1 MKMWVRKKCNL
12 IFFDVLFHYF
22 IHNVL
27 VIKLLN
33 TLASMKIYFCS
44 QPLLLQELEEE
55 VWYHEGSP
63 ELKVARLWIAK
74 YSLPRSEVDKLKVY
88 IL

>member
-1 MKMWVRKKCNL
+1 
-12 IFFDVLFHYF
+12 
-22 IHNVL
+22 
-27 VIKLLN
+27 
-33 TLASMKIYFCS
+33 MKIFS
-44 QPLLLQELEEE
+44 ALNLLLCQELEEE

-74 YSLPRSEVDKLKVY
+74 YSLPRCEVDKLKVY